1 MTKIRENETRN
12 ALWTSVKPNFFQL
25 QREALLGQLERN
37 RREIEATCE
46 ELDLLLESDE
56 ANYDLF
62 VDRLG
67 QRRRQVAES
76 CANSE
81 FHEA

>member
-1 MTKIRENETRN
+1 M
-12 ALWTSVKPNFFQL
+12 
-25 QREALLGQLERN
+25 GQLERN
-37 RREIEATCE
+37 RREMDATCE
-46 ELDLLLESDE
+46 ELDALLESDE

-67 QRRRQVAES
+67 QRRRQVADS

-81 FHEA
+81 CCWYHEAYIRIIAFEHNDTCVCLYE